1 MILAIIT
8 AWLAYSRAKQHG
20 RNAILWAIAGAAT
33 FIGTQ
38 LVVSFGIGIFLGFGV
53 ALWGWSERVYDDYT
67 APITIVAIIASF
79 ITSWLLLRYLD
90 KAPAEEGAF
99 MPPPPP
105 PENFDDKI

>member
-8 AWLAYSRAKQHG
+8 AWLAYKRAKEHG

-38 LVVSFGIGIFLGFGV
+38 LAVSFGIGTLFGLGITFF
-53 ALWGWSERVYDDYT
+53 GWSEKVLDDYV
-67 APITIVAIIASF
+67 ALVTIVAIIASF

-90 KAPAEEGAF
+90 KAPAEEGNF

>member
-8 AWLAYSRAKQHG
+8 AWLAYKRAKEHG

-38 LVVSFGIGIFLGFGV
+38 LAVAFGIGIFLGFGV
-53 ALWGWSERVYDDYT
+53 TFFGWSENVYDKYS
-67 APITIVAIIASF
+67 ALVTIAAIIASLF
-79 ITSWLLLRYLD
+79 TSWLLLRYLD
-90 KAPAEEGAF
+90 KAPAEEGNF